1 VVRAVRDF
9 RDLLGACRHETGAA
23 GQTVLIRVF
32 RRSEQGAGPQQQ
44 RAATA
49 RPRLM
54 RPIAQAPNYKH
65 QTNDKHQTNN
75 KHQIASYKAP
85 ESRSNDRALRLE
97 TWSLMLET

>member
-1 VVRAVRDF
+1 
-9 RDLLGACRHETGAA
+9 
-23 GQTVLIRVF
+23 
-32 RRSEQGAGPQQQ
+32 
-44 RAATA
+44 
-49 RPRLM
+49 M